1 MAPKTLMVHVSPD
14 GFKNGRVDAALALA
28 KAFGA
33 RLIGVGA
40 MARPEAIVTPEG
52 VMHPD
57 PDNVAMLE
65 KDLKALSL
73 RFSKKAA
80 ALGKDKASWRSA
92 LTAPAPYLA
101 ENARAADMLI
111 VSSRADSDFPVIGVD
126 PSDVIM
132 AAGRPVLAVPR
143 GKGDMDFSTV
153 LVAWKDTPQ
162 ARRAVAAAL
171 PVLAS
176 AKRVVVTGVGDET
189 AGEALEEV
197 AVWLASH
204 GVKAETVHVKEKNAG
219 KAIIK
224 AAELQGAGL
233 IVAGAYGRSR
243 LREFI
248 LGGVTR
254 DLLFKS
260 KIPCLFSH

>member
-1 MAPKTLMVHVSPD
+1 MAYRTLMVHVSSD
-14 GFKNGRVDAALALA
+14 GFKNGRIERALELA
-28 KAFGA
+28 KTFDA

-52 VMHPD
+52 VMYPD
-57 PDNVAMLE
+57 PDNVSILE
-65 KDLKALSL
+65 RDLKALSS

-80 ALGKDKASWRSA
+80 VLGKDKISWRSA
-92 LTAPAPYLA
+92 LTAPAPFLA
-101 ENARAADMLI
+101 ENARAADMVI
-111 VSSRADSDFPVIGVD
+111 VSSRADKDFPVIGID

-132 AAGRPVLAVPR
+132 AAGRPILTVPR
-143 GKGDMDFSTV
+143 GKGELDFSTV

-171 PVLAS
+171 PVLAL
-176 AKRVVVTGVGDET
+176 AKRVVIMGVGDDS
-189 AGEALEEV
+189 AEAALNDV
-197 AVWLASH
+197 AAWLDSH
-204 GVKAETVHVKEKNAG
+204 GVKAEAVHVSDRNAG
-219 KAIIK
+219 RAIIR

-233 IVAGAYGRSR
+233 IIAGAYGRSR

-260 KIPCLFSH
+260 KTPCLFSH